1 MTAILWISFR
11 GVIAYEMTLDV
22 IKIVRVNDMQKYH
35 LEALRRIKN
44 FNQVLN
50 W

>member
-11 GVIAYEMTLDV
+11 GLIAYEMTLGV
-22 IKIVRVNDMQKYH
+22 IKI
-35 LEALRRIKN
+35 ALRRIKN
-44 FNQVLN
+44 LNQVLN